1 MGVDRLLI
9 VVFGVRLADTRYDTA
24 ARYGPVGV
32 VLMDD
37 GRVPVNLTTNSGVDP
52 EAMTAMVCWIEVQL
66 AE

>member
-1 MGVDRLLI
+1 MGVKRLLI
-9 VVFGVRLADTRYDTA
+9 VVFGVPLADTRYDPA

-37 GRVPVNLTTNSGVDP
+37 GRVPVNLTANSRVDS
-52 EAMTAMVCWIEVQL
+52 EAMTALVCCIEAQP

>member
-1 MGVDRLLI
+1 MGVERVLI
-9 VVFGVRLADTRYDTA
+9 VVFGVPLADTRYDPA

-37 GRVPVNLTTNSGVDP
+37 GRVPVNLTTNSRVDP
-52 EAMTAMVCWIEVQL
+52 EAMTALVCCIEVQL